1 MIKYLFLILFL
12 SVLIHAQ
19 SKCKFVIDEK
29 SEKTMAVGIGDRT
42 VFADTNFAWWY
53 DSEYNN
59 YEINETSLDSIRARI
74 SDVSIKIVLGTWC
87 SDSRREVPRF
97 LRILDECGYDQS
109 KLKLIFV
116 DRKKEAVDTE
126 VSTLNITL
134 VPTFIVYRNREE
146 IGRIIEAPKTNLES
160 DLIKIIQ

>member
-1 MIKYLFLILFL
+1 MLIFFL
-12 SVLIHAQ
+12 SVVLHAQ
-19 SKCKFVIDEK
+19 INCKFVIDEK

-59 YEINETSLDSIRARI
+59 YEIQETSLDSIRERI
-74 SDVSIKIVLGTWC
+74 SEVNIKIVLGTWC

-97 LRILDECGYDQS
+97 IKILDECNYDQA

-126 VSTLNITL
+126 VNTLNIAL
-134 VPTFIVYRNREE
+134 VPTFIVYRNAEE
-146 IGRIIEAPKTNLES
+146 IGRIIEVPKTNLES